1 MKNFFFWGKQVGVNF
16 NFTGEVGNS
25 MSSLRLIEWVKQ
37 FGGDKV
43 EVKKKEKLISKIT
56 KK

>member
-1 MKNFFFWGKQVGVNF
+1 
-16 NFTGEVGNS
+16 

-43 EVKKKEKLISKIT
+43 EVKKKKRKINF
-56 KK
+56 KNN